1 MAIKC
6 DTEAGQNMLL
16 VFFLS
21 GATSY
26 RIHVQPPHYPIKPT
40 SWTYISRA
48 DWDDTQF
55 LLYPT
60 CWCNLSR
67 PTSYRIHV
75 HCSTPHAEWAVREVL
90 CSFLIGD
97 NCIWAN
103 VRFQNIDVFCIF
115 VDGSVSSFHL
125 AQNIFD
131 FFFPPSLL
139 ILEKMWNWEVFQY
152 QFAVTP
158 GERCQFRHA
167 SLSKFPG
174 IAP

>member
-1 MAIKC
+1 MWYGGWPKHV
-6 DTEAGQNMLL
+6 AGIFLEWSNIIQNSCSTSTLPNQTNIMNIYFSSRLRWYTIFTLPHLL
-16 VFFLS
+16 VQLEQTNIIQNS
-21 GATSY
+21 
-26 RIHVQPPHYPIKPT
+26 
-40 SWTYISRA
+40 
-48 DWDDTQF
+48 
-55 LLYPT
+55 
-60 CWCNLSR
+60 
-67 PTSYRIHV
+67 
-75 HCSTPHAEWAVREVL
+75 CSTPHAEWAVREVL
-90 CSFLIGD
+90 CPFLIGD